1 MKLVCQGD
9 SITYGYEVR
18 RSAVWTR
25 LFQNQT
31 GIETLNRGENG
42 ITTAG
47 MMHRFSFDVIAENPS
62 AVLIMGGGNDI
73 LANLGTEEPEKN
85 ITEMIRRADKAGI
98 RVLLGIPAPFCA
110 PIREDWA
117 AMADFPAMTPVY
129 DAFAERLKSLAENL
143 KADTVDFRSGV
154 TRHVAGAGISLRE
167 LYLDGIHL
175 NERGHGVFA
184 SILEDRFEELG
195 VLP

>member
-18 RSAVWTR
+18 RTAVWTR
-25 LFQNQT
+25 LFQART

-42 ITTAG
+42 ITSAG
-47 MMHRFSFDVIAENPS
+47 MMHKFSFDVIAENPD

-73 LANLGTEEPEKN
+73 LAGLGQEEPEKN
-85 ITEMIRRADKAGI
+85 LTEIIRRAVKAGI
-98 RVLLGIPAPFCA
+98 RTFLGIPAPFCA
-110 PIREDWA
+110 PIRDDWA

-129 DAFAERLKSLAENL
+129 DAFAERLKILAAHL
-143 KADTVDFRSGV
+143 AIDTVDFRSGV
-154 TRHVAGAGISLRE
+154 ARHITATGIPARE

-175 NERGHGVFA
+175 NEKGHGVFA
-184 SILEDRFEELG
+184 NVLAERFEELG
-195 VLP
+195 LLP

>member
-42 ITTAG
+42 ITTVG
-47 MMHRFSFDVIAENPS
+47 MMHRFSFDVLAENPD

-73 LANLGTEEPEKN
+73 LSNLGTEEPEKN
-85 ITEMIRRADKAGI
+85 ITEMIRRANTAGI
-98 RVLLGIPAPFCA
+98 RVLLGIPSPFCP

-117 AMADFPAMTPVY
+117 AMADFPAMIPVY
-129 DAFAERLKSLAENL
+129 DAFAERLKLLAKSL

-154 TRHVAGAGISLRE
+154 ARHIAQTGLPQRE

-175 NERGHGVFA
+175 NEKGHGVFA
-184 SILEDRFEELG
+184 SILAERFAELG
-195 VLP
+195 LLP